1 MYIVRNKK
9 TKKLIHANPA
19 PLSQNLKG
27 KEIYYKFNSKTMEI
41 GKSDCKLPEHF
52 DINENGEIVELH
64 LTDMVDKGIIK
75 LKPYQKVKNNAIV
88 EKSVGELIEEGLL
101 KLNE

>member
-1 MYIVRNKK
+1 MYIVRNKR

-27 KEIYYKFNSKTMEI
+27 KEIYYKFNPKTMEI
-41 GKSDCKLPEHF
+41 GKSDGKLPKYF
-52 DINENGEIVELH
+52 DINDNGEIVELH
-64 LTDMVDKGIIK
+64 LIDMVDKGIII
-75 LKPYQKVKNNAIV
+75 LKPYQKIENNAIV
-88 EKSVGELIEEGLL
+88 EKSVGELVEEGLL